1 MTRYSK
7 YISPPQQG
15 ADLGPNEYTYVEG
28 YGFTP
33 QPPIVTERRLLQW
46 YSNGIG
52 FAILLYLILIRVVPF
67 LVISGLAVFQ
77 PAIRIYGNQV
87 FASELVF
94 YLTNLISNTVCM
106 LLPFLMFVLLCRI
119 PMRIAFPLRRT
130 DSSLAAFG
138 VAIAL
143 GVSVIGGFASSLI
156 QMLLGALGLQA
167 QLSSGLSM
175 PTHFS
180 SFLVYMLYVVLLSPL
195 VEEVIFRGIILN
207 SMRRFGDSFA
217 LLVSALLFAL
227 FHGNLIQ
234 APNAFLMGLVIG
246 YFVLCTGSLWT
257 GIVIHMINNSLILL
271 WQALSL
277 TIPDQWYAF
286 FQLVIIALYLM
297 AGIVAFLTLVR
308 VRPNMFMFIRSSTY
322 STEQIK
328 YRTFFSSVTLV
339 VALTLL
345 GLGILQNLTGR

>member
-7 YISPPQQG
+7 YITPPRQG

-52 FAILLYLILIRVVPF
+52 FAILLHLILIRVVPF
-67 LVISGLAVFQ
+67 VVISALAVFQ

-94 YLTNLISNTVCM
+94 YLTNLISNTICV
-106 LLPFLMFVLLCRI
+106 LVPFFVFVLLCRI

-130 DSSLAAFG
+130 SASLPAFG

-143 GVSVIGGFASSLI
+143 GVSVIGGFGSSVI
-156 QMLLGALGLQA
+156 QSVLGLFGVQA

-175 PTHFS
+175 PTQFS
-180 SFLVYMLYVVLLSPL
+180 AILVYVLYVVLISPL
-195 VEEVIFRGIILN
+195 VEEVVFRGIILN

-257 GIVIHMINNSLILL
+257 GVLIHMVNNALVLLWNSL
-271 WQALSL
+271 SL
-277 TIPDQWYAF
+277 VIPPSWYAL
-286 FQLVIIALYLM
+286 FQLVIVAVYLVV
-297 AGIVAFLTLVR
+297 GIVSFLTLVR

-322 STEQIK
+322 STERIK

-345 GLGILQNLTGR
+345 VLGILRNLTWR